1 MMDAGPSGSLDGG
14 GPWSYYRRIPVVISS
29 GVMSVV
35 LSLLG
40 VFLPGFGM
48 FLAKDVA
55 RGIPFWSNWVVL
67 FGVALMLGCF
77 AVAIWMHFGKWLW
90 TSPQLGTLGVLS
102 FVSFLYGLV
111 LAPLLSSVFYSQA
124 SFFAKC
130 LLAAPLLLFH
140 ITWVRKIAHSCWAV
154 INDEVAYKRV
164 WVFYPGIA
172 TIFSRSQAA
181 TEVERKGFTSTPS
194 ALFIVVPFILIVP
207 MYFFGRELTVFFDM
221 PLVPLMLLVMGSGVC
236 LLFTSVLV
244 LSIIMHFIIPARIV
258 GATDLPVL
266 VSWMDSDE
274 SSLSSRKSRKGASQ
288 EDDSEFTDDRNGIS

>member
-1 MMDAGPSGSLDGG
+1 MKDVASSGHLDGD
-14 GPWSYYRRIPVVISS
+14 GPWAYDRRVPVLISS
-29 GVMSVV
+29 GAMSLV
-35 LSLLG
+35 LSMLG

-77 AVAIWMHFGKWLW
+77 VVAIWMHFGKWLW
-90 TSPQLGTLGVLS
+90 TAPQLGTLGVLS
-102 FVSFLYGLV
+102 FVSCLYGLV
-111 LAPLLSSVFYSQA
+111 FAPLLSSVLYSQA
-124 SFFAKC
+124 SIFAKC
-130 LLAAPLLLFH
+130 VLVAPLLLFH
-140 ITWVRKIAHSCWAV
+140 IAWAKKMAHSCWAV
-154 INDEVAYKRV
+154 ISDEVAYKRV

-207 MYFFGRELTVFFDM
+207 MYFFGADLTVFFDM
-221 PLVPLMLLVMGSGVC
+221 PFVPLMLLVVGSGVC

-244 LSIIMHFIIPARIV
+244 LSVIMHFIVPARIV
-258 GATDLPVL
+258 DATDLPVL
-266 VSWMDSDE
+266 VSWMDFDE
-274 SSLSSRKSRKGASQ
+274 SSPSSSKTR
-288 EDDSEFTDDRNGIS
+288 